1 MTTFLI
7 CSPEAGGGGSAKR
20 GGKKKGSSFQ
30 TVSALF
36 RVRNKLFLTLLLFW
50 ELVFKSTKPSL
61 HKSFRKGLT
70 LTNGFCSSNF
80 EEKSFKLLRNYQVIF
95 HAKPNNKKYF
105 IGNVI
110 KRNALLC
117 II

>member
-1 MTTFLI
+1 MTPCLI
-7 CSPEAGGGGSAKR
+7 FSPEASGGMAKR
-20 GGKKKGSSFQ
+20 HGKKKGSSFQ

-36 RVRNKLFLTLLLFW
+36 RVRETIFDTLLLFW
-50 ELVFKSTKPSL
+50 EFAFKSTKSSL

-70 LTNGFCSSNF
+70 LTNGFCSSSF
-80 EEKSFKLLRNYQVIF
+80 EEKSFKLLGNDQVIF
-95 HAKPNNKKYF
+95 HAKPNNNKYF